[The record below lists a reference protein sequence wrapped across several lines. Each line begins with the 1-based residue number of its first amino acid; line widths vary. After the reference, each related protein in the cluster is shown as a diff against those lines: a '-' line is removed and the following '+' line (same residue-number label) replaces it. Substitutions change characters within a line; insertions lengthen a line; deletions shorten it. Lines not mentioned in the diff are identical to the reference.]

1 MVAAWWL
8 ASSAAAVVA
17 RPNAVHA
24 QPQVQVQGDA
34 ESDALIARGVNLR
47 EQGHDREALE
57 LFERAQAL
65 SPTPRATAQ
74 IALAQQALGRWVQAE
89 AGLVG
94 ALAASSDPWIARN
107 RAPLERAL
115 DTVRAQL
122 AWLEVDGS
130 VPGAEV
136 WVAGERVGTLPL
148 PGPVRVAAGVQVVEL
163 RAAGHQSAVRRVE
176 VRAGEH
182 ARESLVLLPVAAPT
196 VPGGVATAQG
206 AEPTVAGSTA
216 RTSNTAAWITLGA
229 GAALVAGGVVAH
241 VVRQQDA
248 AIYNDD
254 SRCLAPG
261 LTRDQ
266 VCGSYRST
274 VDTTT
279 ALAILGYSLGG
290 AALAVSGY
298 LFWRASA
305 SAPGPGA
312 HVASAPRCALAAWGV
327 ACSVGF

>member
-1 MVAAWWL
+1 MAAAWLL
-8 ASSAAAVVA
+8 AWSAVAVVA
-17 RPNAVHA
+17 WPSAA
-24 QPQVQVQGDA
+24 QAQGDA

-47 EQGHDREALE
+47 EQGRDREALE
-57 LFERAQAL
+57 LFERAHAL
-65 SPTPRATAQ
+65 LPTPRAAAQ
-74 IALAQQALGRWVQAE
+74 MALAQQALGRWVQAE
-89 AGLVG
+89 AGLLR
-94 ALAASSDPWIARN
+94 ALAASGDPWIARN
-107 RAPLERAL
+107 RAPLEKAL
-115 DTVRAQL
+115 ETVHAQL
-122 AWLEVDGS
+122 AWLDVDGN

-148 PGPVRVAAGVQVVEL
+148 PGPVRVAAGVQIVEV
-163 RAAGHQSAVRRVE
+163 RAAGHEPAVRRVE

-196 VPGGVATAQG
+196 VPGVVAPAPD
-206 AEPTVAGSTA
+206 AEPPVIGETG
-216 RTSNTAAWITLGA
+216 RTSTTAAWITLGA

-241 VVRQQDA
+241 VVREQDA

-274 VDTTT
+274 VDVTTV
-279 ALAILGYSLGG
+279 LAILGYSLGG
-290 AALAVSGY
+290 AALAASGY

-305 SAPGPGA
+305 RASAPGA
-312 HVASAPRCALAAWGV
+312 HVASAPSCALAPWGV